1 MFKQF
6 DGRIFVGG
14 VIFAV
19 LIIGG
24 IFVYSQWSYNR
35 LADEIGESHPSQ
47 TTIEDKNKL
56 TTTEI
61 NKNSEIVN
69 ANSTDL
75 NQPLPIKETTQ
86 NIPTEEMQVS
96 EENTDTS
103 TPTPDFDPTQLLS
116 AFGMPEEITTLLD
129 ENHEEG
135 EFERAEEHIKEKF
148 GQSPAV
154 EAIIDRLKQ
163 MSAGPVALDDIT
175 ALFEDW
181 MQVLPEEEQK
191 TRRQLMNALTQLNQ
205 IKDLGSEAPPTIISI
220 GLDALGN
227 DELGDGDK

>member
-1 MFKQF
+1 MFKEL

-14 VIFAV
+14 VIIAV

-35 LADEIGESHPSQ
+35 FADEIGESSPSQ
-47 TTIEDKNKL
+47 TTIEDRNNL

-75 NQPLPIKETTQ
+75 NQPLPIKETTK

-103 TPTPDFDPTQLLS
+103 TPAPDFDPTQLLS

-129 ENHEEG
+129 ENNEEG